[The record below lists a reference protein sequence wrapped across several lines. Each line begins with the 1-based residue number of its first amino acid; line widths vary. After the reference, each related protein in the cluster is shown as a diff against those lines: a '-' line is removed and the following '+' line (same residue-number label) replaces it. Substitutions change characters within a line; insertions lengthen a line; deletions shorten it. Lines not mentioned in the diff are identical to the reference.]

1 LLKKLHRTQL
11 AGSRV
16 NRPICSGA
24 SQFSEGL
31 KPHLPKIGDDD
42 LDRLKAKINYTKN
55 QPHENTV
62 DTLPKLP

>member
-1 LLKKLHRTQL
+1 
-11 AGSRV
+11 V